1 MLERLYGKDQLF
13 GFQGRIWS
21 NLTPCTL
28 THLHRQTDDLT
39 SAQLLDTMRE
49 GQAPDL
55 ARLDSRVG
63 QAPEAAVRLV
73 ASNRQAEA
81 INREVLDALPGQRLS
96 QCRTG
101 TGRIRR
107 RCPRTTSCT
116 TSAFRRSCSGFPRPL
131 PMRPRFRRSAG
142 PGRPSERQK
151 TGADHPHPPPLH
163 PTVAGNVSGGA
174 REASR

>member
-13 GFQGRIWS
+13 GFQGRIWG

-28 THLHRQTDDLT
+28 THPHRQTDDLPC
-39 SAQLLDTMRE
+39 AQLLETLWE

-63 QAPEAAVRLV
+63 QAPEAVVRLV

-81 INREVLDALPGQRLS
+81 INRKMLNAFPGPRLS

-101 TGRIRR
+101 TERIRR

-116 TSAFRRSCSGFPRPL
+116 TSAS
-131 PMRPRFRRSAG
+131 
-142 PGRPSERQK
+142 
-151 TGADHPHPPPLH
+151 
-163 PTVAGNVSGGA
+163 VASK
-174 REASR
+174 